1 MTELLAT
8 IRSRGWAVV
17 SLGDAPMD
25 RLARPWALVDA
36 LLGAPAVLLEVQPIR
51 AVPGG
56 RSFASSMV
64 DTPLHTDS
72 QHWRGRPPELQLTA
86 CVRAA
91 DTRGES
97 LLLDGHALLATIARD
112 DPQLHEELLC
122 TPRCQPF
129 VFGEVLGPTAALRGG
144 RFVVTHTPR
153 PREDDVIA
161 VRLAAAIARCPPD
174 VVALRAG
181 EALLL
186 DNHRVLH
193 GRRGFDDPR
202 RELLRVL
209 AWLDVPLGPP
219 PSWAARAHDVQA
231 TLDAALRDE
240 SAEVRRS
247 FGLEDRG
254 EPDLRTRAV
263 AAMLAGAAP
272 GLLAQR
278 FAVPE
283 PELYRWRDAMLEST
297 RVSALLEPPSH
308 RDACASALARL
319 AAKSARS

>member
-8 IRSRGWAVV
+8 IQRRGWAVV
-17 SLGDAPMD
+17 PLGDAPMD
-25 RLARPWALVDA
+25 RLARPWALVEA
-36 LLGAPAVLLEVQPIR
+36 LLGMPAVLLEVQPIR

-72 QHWRGRPPELQLTA
+72 QHWRARPPELQLTA

-97 LLLDGHALLATIARD
+97 VLLDGHALLDAISRD
-112 DPQLHEELLC
+112 DPQLHDALLG
-122 TPRCQPF
+122 TPRCQSF

-144 RFVVTHTPR
+144 RFVLTHSPR
-153 PREDDVIA
+153 PAADDAIA
-161 VRLAAAIARCPPD
+161 ARLAHAIARSPAE

-209 AWLDVPLGPP
+209 AWLDVPLGPA
-219 PSWAARAHDVQA
+219 PSWAARAREVHA
-231 TLDAALRDE
+231 TLDAALCDD

-254 EPDLRTRAV
+254 ELDLRTRVV

-278 FAVPE
+278 YAVPE
-283 PELYRWRDAMLEST
+283 PELYRWRDAMLESA
-297 RVSALLEPPSH
+297 RVGPLPELPSH
-308 RDACASALARL
+308 GSACAHALARL
-319 AAKSARS
+319 AAKPPHG